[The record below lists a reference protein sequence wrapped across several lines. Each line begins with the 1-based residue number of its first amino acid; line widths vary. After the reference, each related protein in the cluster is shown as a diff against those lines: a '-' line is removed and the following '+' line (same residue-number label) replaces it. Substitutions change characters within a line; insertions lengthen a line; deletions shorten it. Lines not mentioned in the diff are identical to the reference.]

1 LPFVIAGAIFAPWFF
16 DWFGVPAFFSGILWL
31 LYGGFMESSR
41 GSTFGKQFMNL
52 KVTTSDGKPVTFDRV
67 LIRNV
72 SKIYPLFWLLDVIIG
87 MATPGDM
94 HQKYTDRIAGTTVTS
109 TTAGGMILPTP
120 PSPPTPTST

>member
-1 LPFVIAGAIFAPWFF
+1 LPFIIVGAIFAQWFF
-16 DWFGVPAFFSGILWL
+16 NWFGVPAFFSGILWL
-31 LYGGFMESSR
+31 LYAAFMESAR

-52 KVTTSDGKPVTFDRV
+52 RVTTFDGKPLTFDRV

-72 SKIYPLFWLLDVIIG
+72 SKIYPLFWLLDVILG

-109 TTAGGMILPTP
+109 TTGGGMILPTP
-120 PSPPTPTST
+120 PSPPSPTSP